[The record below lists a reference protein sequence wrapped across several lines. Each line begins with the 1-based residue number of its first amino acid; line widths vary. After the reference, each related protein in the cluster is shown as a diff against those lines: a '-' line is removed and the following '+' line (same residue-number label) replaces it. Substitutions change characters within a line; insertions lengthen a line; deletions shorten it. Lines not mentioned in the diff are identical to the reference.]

1 MCALCQLVRSFGD
14 VRRVFVSI
22 YESNSRDSTPQA
34 LQALQQ
40 SLQALGVPHSILTHQ
55 DDKRAPGE
63 HRIAFL
69 ARMRNKALQPL
80 HDPLH
85 MGNAGGPFQRVVF
98 INDVYFCA
106 WQVSLTP
113 TCIHTSSGFVLPS
126 LSDAR
131 WGVCELCGR
140 CCVCCRM
147 VGTCRVGWTSRR
159 RQSETSCGGG
169 WADSGRGLASMTSG

>member
-1 MCALCQLVRSFGD
+1 MCQLVRSFGD

-34 LQALQQ
+34 LLALTQ

-85 MGNAGGPFQRVVF
+85 MSNAGGPFQRVVF

-106 WQVSLTP
+106 WQVP
-113 TCIHTSSGFVLPS
+113 TQAVS
-126 LSDAR
+126 LSCPSYPDAL
-131 WGVCELCGR
+131 VLLCGR
-140 CCVCCRM
+140 CCVCCRTVVTCH
-147 VGTCRVGWTSRR
+147 VGLTLRR
-159 RQSETSCGGG
+159 RQ
-169 WADSGRGLASMTSG
+169 